1 MAAFVAAMSRE
12 VSRSESVKCP
22 SRRVSDTLREGSR
35 IPFGKGHYD
44 SSSGVIMTLLRIGV
58 HAAEEVVHAEIG
70 HDDGEEGQRHEE
82 VVAHGVA
89 QEGQ

>member
-1 MAAFVAAMSRE
+1 
-12 VSRSESVKCP
+12 
-22 SRRVSDTLREGSR
+22 
-35 IPFGKGHYD
+35 
-44 SSSGVIMTLLRIGV
+44 MTLLRIGV